1 MSRNY
6 KMAYRFMLDTNVIS
20 DLIRDPSGKVARQL
34 EIEGETS
41 VCSSII
47 VASELRYGVS
57 KSGSQALEL
66 RVDAAL
72 SAIEIFPFDEP
83 ADREY
88 GKLRAQLAL
97 KGKLIGPND
106 LLIAAHA
113 LSLGLILVTDNL
125 REFKRVNG
133 LAVVNWRR

>member
-1 MSRNY
+1 
-6 KMAYRFMLDTNVIS
+6 MLDTNVIS
-20 DLIRDPSGKVARQL
+20 DLIRDPSGKTARQL

-41 VCSSII
+41 VCSSAI
-47 VASELRYGVS
+47 VASELRYGVN
-57 KSGSQALEL
+57 KSGSKALGL

-72 SAIEIFPFDEP
+72 SAIQILPFDVP

-97 KGKLIGPND
+97 EGELIGPND

-113 LSLGLILVTDNL
+113 LSLGLILVTDNV
-125 REFKRVNG
+125 REFKRVDG